1 MAKSLAPMTASEW
14 FDLFEHGLRSLGD
27 RLPQALRLNGS
38 GEQWIQAQ
46 LSLYAWYQHDMEIWS
61 GDRNAPDL
69 PGRLFTH
76 DQQMAVEIKYL
87 RKPRRE
93 RLTTTAPLDRPS
105 AVSDASL
112 CDDIERLKSL
122 QGYQHRFMVV
132 VSADGIDNAVDT
144 DTLTHGALMQRQF
157 AVAGGSIR
165 VCQI

>member
-1 MAKSLAPMTASEW
+1 MAKSLAPMTASQW
-14 FDLFEHGLRSLGD
+14 FDLFEYGLRSLGD

-61 GDRNAPDL
+61 GDRDAQDL

-87 RKPRRE
+87 RKPQRP
-93 RLTTTAPLDRPS
+93 RLVTTAQLDRPA
-105 AVSDASL
+105 AVNDSSL

-132 VSADGIDNAVDT
+132 VATDGIDNAADIDPLIQGT
-144 DTLTHGALMQRQF
+144 MMQRQF

>member
-1 MAKSLAPMTASEW
+1 MAKSLAPMTASQW

-61 GDRNAPDL
+61 GDRNTQDL

-87 RKPRRE
+87 RKPP
-93 RLTTTAPLDRPS
+93 RLATMTQLDRPQ
-105 AVSDASL
+105 AVNDSSL

-132 VSADGIDNAVDT
+132 VSTDGIDNAADI
-144 DTLTHGALMQRQF
+144 DPLTQGAMMQRQF

-165 VCQI
+165 VCQV

>member
-1 MAKSLAPMTASEW
+1 MAKSLAPMTASQW
-14 FDLFEHGLRSLGD
+14 FDLFEYGLRSLGD

-61 GDRNAPDL
+61 GDRDAQDL

-87 RKPRRE
+87 RKPQRP
-93 RLTTTAPLDRPS
+93 RLVTTAQLDRPA
-105 AVSDASL
+105 AVNDSSL
-112 CDDIERLKSL
+112 CDDIELLKSL

-132 VSADGIDNAVDT
+132 VATDGIDNAADIDPLIQGT
-144 DTLTHGALMQRQF
+144 MMQRQF

>member
-1 MAKSLAPMTASEW
+1 MAKSLAPMTASQW

-46 LSLYAWYQHDMEIWS
+46 LSLYAWYQHDLEIWS
-61 GDRNAPDL
+61 GDRNTRDL

-87 RKPRRE
+87 RKPL
-93 RLTTTAPLDRPS
+93 RLATMTPLDRPQ
-105 AVSDASL
+105 AVNDSTL
-112 CDDIERLKSL
+112 CNDIERLKTL

-132 VSADGIDNAVDT
+132 VSTDGIDSAADIAP
-144 DTLTHGALMQRQF
+144 LTQGAMMQRQF

-165 VCQI
+165 VCQV

>member
-1 MAKSLAPMTASEW
+1 MAKPLAPMTAAQW

-61 GDRNAPDL
+61 GDRSTQEL

-87 RKPRRE
+87 RNTHRSPAQ
-93 RLTTTAPLDRPS
+93 LPA
-105 AVSDASL
+105 AVNDASL
-112 CDDIERLKSL
+112 YEDIERLKSL

-132 VSADGIDNAVDT
+132 VST
-144 DTLTHGALMQRQF
+144 DEVAAPASNDALIPGAMMERQF
-157 AVAGGSIR
+157 AVEGGSIR
-165 VCQI
+165 VCQV